1 MRGARTMTM
10 LAVLA
15 AASLLTASA
24 GADQDTTAVEL
35 PGAPMSVYVGPRGEC
50 QSSYVINGRVEGNF
64 FPGGTPYEFSPV
76 GDCGLFLAFPSAGTG
91 QPSALAGKTFGFEK
105 HAGASP
111 DALFTPVSQSP
122 VTGEGTS
129 ANSYVQSTLFK
140 VEAGGEEDA
149 LITETTSYVNGA
161 AQFSSTYA
169 VENTSKSPL
178 YFRAIYAGDLFV
190 NGEDQ
195 GVGVFNAGPPRFIG
209 GQNASS
215 GVLGGLQEAPAP
227 ALAWSDYEEL
237 AYPQIWTSVTETAEA
252 EAAFKDGV
260 TAGEVDNA
268 VGVEWDEFR
277 AKGLEK
283 GGEASF
289 SIVNRTQVP
298 AALVVQPATQTHL
311 VGQSATVAVTA
322 LDTSGA
328 PYANRPIVYAIG
340 GANPKSGSVTT
351 NSSGVA
357 TISYVGTVAGL
368 DSLQMFLDLAGNGA
382 LAPQDPAIAAQIS
395 WTPAPAT
402 PNSSYRIQSVHTKPN
417 GAITIVLVPRQEGT
431 ALLEVTAATAT
442 ISRAAAS
449 AARRQKPCKKGQ
461 VRIKRVCRPQSTL
474 SGKVSARGRA
484 GAALT
489 IAVQPSRKV
498 RAALKK
504 GRKVALTAKLT
515 YRSALGGKPTAET
528 FHFSARMVKRRH
540 ARH

>member
-10 LAVLA
+10 LAFLA

-76 GDCGLFLAFPSAGTG
+76 GDCGLFLAFPSAGAG
-91 QPSALAGKTFGFEK
+91 QPTALAGKTFGFEK

-111 DALFTPVSQSP
+111 GALFTPVSQSP
-122 VTGEGTS
+122 VSGEGTPAS
-129 ANSYVQSTLFK
+129 SYAQSTVFK

-149 LITETTSYVNGA
+149 LVTETTSYVNGA
-161 AQFSSTYA
+161 AQFSSTYT
-169 VENTSKSPL
+169 VKNISKSQL

-227 ALAWSDYEEL
+227 ALAWSAYEEL

-252 EAAFKDGV
+252 AMAFNDGV
-260 TAGEVDNA
+260 TPGEVDNA
-268 VGVEWDEFR
+268 VGVEWDQLR

-283 GGEASF
+283 DGEASF

-298 AALVVQPATQTHL
+298 AALLAQPSTQTHV

-322 LDTSGA
+322 LDTAGA

-368 DSLQMFLDLAGNGA
+368 DSLQMFLDLAGSGA

-402 PNSSYRIQSVHTKPN
+402 ANSSYRIQSVHTKPN

-431 ALLEVTAATAT
+431 ALLEVTAPTAT
-442 ISRAAAS
+442 ISSTAS

-474 SGKVSARGRA
+474 SGKVSGRGRA

-489 IAVQPSRKV
+489 ITVQPSRKV

-528 FHFSARMVKRRH
+528 FHFSAKTVKRKHRGH
-540 ARH
+540 